1 MSVWMGVDMEVIML
15 RALLPVCCC
24 HCLRCCAIDGTVPWE
39 DGCMSLEVA
48 VLVLGDVAIFVVA
61 IVCLNA
67 DINMSGLGVN
77 HSGAVGD
84 CAIASGCA
92 GAGGVRQQNK

>member
-1 MSVWMGVDMEVIML
+1 VDGCGYRGDNVESIVTGV
-15 RALLPVCCC
+15 LLLLSPVAV
-24 HCLRCCAIDGTVPWE
+24 LSMVRCRGR
-39 DGCMSLEVA
+39 DGCMS
-48 VLVLGDVAIFVVA
+48 LGDVAIFVVA
-61 IVCLNA
+61 IVCQNA

>member
-1 MSVWMGVDMEVIML
+1 ML
-15 RALLPVCCC
+15 RALLPVLLLLSPVAVLSMVRC
-24 HCLRCCAIDGTVPWE
+24 HGR